1 MGKELYHVIE
11 KLIKKER
18 EDDWWGFKQQHHS
31 DKAELVHNIICM
43 ANNRANRDSYIIFG
57 IADNTFDIIDV
68 QEDSNRR
75 NQQGIIDILRNI
87 KFAGSVRPR
96 IELRTLIIEQ
106 KEKDVWFLKITEF
119 MNKNFQIK
127 TEMKTIYF

>member
-1 MGKELYHVIE
+1 MTESINGKRTIPCYRKIN
-11 KLIKKER
+11 KKER
-18 EDDWWGFKQQHHS
+18 EDDWWDFKQQHHR

-43 ANNRANRDSYIIFG
+43 ANNRADRDSYIIFG
-57 IADNTFDIIDV
+57 IADNTFDIIGV

-106 KEKDVWFLKITEF
+106 KEIDVLIIRNARINE
-119 MNKNFQIK
+119 
-127 TEMKTIYF
+127 

>member
-106 KEKDVWFLKITEF
+106 KEIDVLIIRNAKINE
-119 MNKNFQIK
+119 
-127 TEMKTIYF
+127 